1 MLYYL
6 CILYLKAKQP
16 LLEKIIK
23 PITRAMQNFFLVAVI
38 VNFLFNQNISFPTNN
53 GYYV

>member
-16 LLEKIIK
+16 LLEKVIK

-38 VNFLFNQNISFPTNN
+38 NSLFNQNISLPTNN